1 MPGELCVGNGNL
13 QVNFDNDLNIRDMY
27 FPYVGMENHVSGH
40 FCRLARAIA
49 FFHFFG
55 EELSEH
61 IERFHIELLS
71 FGAGLM
77 VGTFFLE
84 ILPQITVGETYLSY
98 SVYLIFL
105 VGFVLVHVLEKLVY
119 QHAAGESEFEKDVTR
134 FEAAGLVAYGLLVGV
149 VITVFF
155 EAYGDLA
162 YLILTLFFVRAFAL
176 SVYSKHINEKIGSR
190 INRFLQS
197 AGPIVGAFFGL
208 LLMANKTQVF
218 LVFSMTMGFILYIVI
233 RDMIP
238 TGKEGKPICFI
249 AGALIATTTSLVFY
263 PT

>member
-1 MPGELCVGNGNL
+1 MCFAPVT
-13 QVNFDNDLNIRDMY
+13 VAVAM
-27 FPYVGMENHVSGH
+27 
-40 FCRLARAIA
+40 A
-49 FFHFFG
+49 FFHVLG
-55 EELSEH
+55 ERFSEH

-84 ILPQITVGETYLSY
+84 ILPQITDGETYLNHF
-98 SVYLIFL
+98 VYVTFL

-119 QHAAGESEFEKDVTR
+119 QHAAGKSEFDKDVTR

-162 YLILTLFFVRAFAL
+162 YLILTPFFVRAFAL

-190 INRFLQS
+190 SNRLLQS
-197 AGPIVGAFFGL
+197 AGPIVGTFFGL
-208 LLMANKTQVF
+208 ILIANKTQLF

-238 TGKEGKPICFI
+238 IGKEGKPIYFI
-249 AGALIATTTSLVFY
+249 AGALITIATALIFH
-263 PT
+263 PA

>member
-1 MPGELCVGNGNL
+1 
-13 QVNFDNDLNIRDMY
+13 MY
-27 FPYVGMENHVSGH
+27 
-40 FCRLARAIA
+40 LAPIAVAVAIA
-49 FFHFFG
+49 FFHVLG

-84 ILPQITVGETYLSY
+84 ILPQITVGETYLSHFIY
-98 SVYLIFL
+98 VTFL
-105 VGFVLVHVLEKLVY
+105 VGFVLIHVLEKLVY
-119 QHAAGESEFEKDVTR
+119 QHAAGESEFDKDVTR

-155 EAYGDLA
+155 ETYCDLA
-162 YLILTLFFVRAFAL
+162 YVILAPFFVRAFAL

-190 INRFLQS
+190 LNRLLQS
-197 AGPIVGAFFGL
+197 AGPIVGTFAGL
-208 LLMANKTQVF
+208 TLIANKTQLF
-218 LVFSMTMGFILYIVI
+218 LVFSPTMGLVLYIVI

-238 TGKEGKPICFI
+238 IGKEGKPIYFL
-249 AGALIATTTSLVFY
+249 AGALITIATALIFHST
-263 PT
+263 

>member
-1 MPGELCVGNGNL
+1 
-13 QVNFDNDLNIRDMY
+13 MY
-27 FPYVGMENHVSGH
+27 
-40 FCRLARAIA
+40 LAPIAVAVAIA
-49 FFHFFG
+49 FFHVLG

-84 ILPQITVGETYLSY
+84 ILPQITVGETYLSHFIY
-98 SVYLIFL
+98 VTFL
-105 VGFVLVHVLEKLVY
+105 VGFVLIHVLEKLVY
-119 QHAAGESEFEKDVTR
+119 QHAAGESEFDKDVTR

-155 EAYGDLA
+155 ETYGDLA
-162 YLILTLFFVRAFAL
+162 YVILAPFFVRAFAL

-190 INRFLQS
+190 LNRLLQS
-197 AGPIVGAFFGL
+197 AGPIVGTFAGL
-208 LLMANKTQVF
+208 TLIANKTQLF
-218 LVFSMTMGFILYIVI
+218 LVFSPTMGLVLYIVI

-238 TGKEGKPICFI
+238 IGKEGKPIYFL
-249 AGALIATTTSLVFY
+249 AGALITIATALIFHST
-263 PT
+263 